1 MSRFVS
7 NATHKETDA
16 SGTGPFVGLSDAQ
29 LAHLIE
35 SAKTLRTPT
44 MRARF
49 TKEVM
54 AFLAQQLTPGP
65 GRARFIS
72 NGQLALA
79 IDHAMRRLR
88 VVA

>member
-29 LAHLIE
+29 VAHLIE
-35 SAKTLRTPT
+35 SAKILRPP

-54 AFLAQQLTPGP
+54 AFLAQRLTPGP